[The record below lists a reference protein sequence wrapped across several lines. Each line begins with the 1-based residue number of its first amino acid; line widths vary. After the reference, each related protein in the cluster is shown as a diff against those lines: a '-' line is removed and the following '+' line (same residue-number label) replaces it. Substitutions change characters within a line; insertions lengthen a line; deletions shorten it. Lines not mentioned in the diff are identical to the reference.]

1 MLSVKENFLETIKKG
16 GKPDRVVVQWGP
28 LYPIIGDPCSQYV
41 RGMREKGKNVY
52 DRWGVYIIWPE
63 DQPAA
68 LPQVTAENK
77 VVKDITRWR
86 DYLKVP
92 DIAAAAANGWDEA
105 KAQAKK
111 IREDG
116 GMVMGFMGTGMF
128 EQMHALMGFED
139 ALMAMLAE
147 PEAADELLETI
158 YEYRSAYAKLL
169 IDNLQPDAILSHDD
183 WGTKTSLFMSPDT
196 WRSLFKN
203 RYRRFYKKFKDVGTL
218 VIHHADSYC
227 EPIVEDMAEIG
238 IDIWQGVLPQN
249 DIPKIQKILDGRMA
263 LMGGIDSAVVDS
275 KDATEEIIRA
285 EVRRACDEYVPGGNF
300 IPNLPNGMRNAAIF
314 PKTDQIIDDEIRKYR
329 GKFFKQYI

>member
-28 LYPIIGDPCSQYV
+28 LFPIMIEPCQQFS
-41 RGMREKGKNVY
+41 RGMRAKGKSVY

-63 DQPAA
+63 DQPASV
-68 LPQVTAENK
+68 PHVTPENK

-92 DIAAAAANGWDEA
+92 DIATHAAEGWDEA

-116 GMVMGFMGTGMF
+116 GMVTCFMGTGMF

-139 ALMAMLAE
+139 ALLSMLEE
-147 PEAADELLETI
+147 PEAVDEMLEAI

-169 IDNLQPDAILSHDD
+169 IENLEPDAVLSHDD
-183 WGTKTSLFMSPDT
+183 WGTKTSLFMSPGT
-196 WRSLFKN
+196 WRTLFKD
-203 RYRRFYKKFKDVGTL
+203 RYKRFYKPFKDIGAL
-218 VIHHADSYC
+218 VIHHADSFC

-249 DIPKIQKILDGRMA
+249 NIPKIQKILDGRMA
-263 LMGGIDSAVVDS
+263 LMGGIDAGIVDA
-275 KDATEEIIRA
+275 KDAAEEVVRA
-285 EVRRACDEYVPGGNF
+285 EVRRACDDYVPGGNF
-300 IPNLPNGMRNAAIF
+300 IPNLPNGLRGGAIF
-314 PKTDQIIDDEIRKYR
+314 PRTVEIIDDEIRRYR
-329 GKFFKQYI
+329 GKFF